1 MAENLEESLRTFLE
15 KGKEWERKPTNIP
28 GVFILKL
35 PSYKGLSRRLSV
47 EINPVDVSGNPTKRR
62 GLVIRDAAELKE
74 LKGIISEEKLERLMA
89 TIDRVNPPLKGKP
102 AAKKEADII
111 EV

>member
-1 MAENLEESLRTFLE
+1 MVEDLEESLRAFLE

-47 EINPVDVSGNPTKRR
+47 EVNPVDASGNPTKRR
-62 GLVIRDAAELKE
+62 GLVIRDVVELKE
-74 LKGIISEEKLERLMA
+74 LRRIISEEKLEKLMA
-89 TIDRVNPPLKGKP
+89 SIDRINPPPKGKP